1 MDKFLVLFITFSS
14 SAALAAE
21 KAGMP
26 QLNPDSW
33 IPQIFWLALTFS
45 VLYLVIAKIALPRL
59 SESIEQR
66 DDHISDHIDEA
77 KNLKNQAEKKYQ
89 EYLSLIENAKKEAK
103 DLINKNKKKL
113 QEEFENKKK
122 ELNTKL
128 EVKLE
133 EVDKEIQSFKKEAIQ
148 NIGSI
153 SSEVARE
160 LVQKISKIEANK
172 ASVNAIVEEVSKN
185 YLKELN

>member
-26 QLNPDSW
+26 QLNPESW

-77 KNLKNQAEKKYQ
+77 KK
-89 EYLSLIENAKKEAK
+89 
-103 DLINKNKKKL
+103 
-113 QEEFENKKK
+113 
-122 ELNTKL
+122 
-128 EVKLE
+128 
-133 EVDKEIQSFKKEAIQ
+133 FKKP
-148 NIGSI
+148 G
-153 SSEVARE
+153 RE
-160 LVQKISKIEANK
+160 KVSRILVIN
-172 ASVNAIVEEVSKN
+172 
-185 YLKELN
+185 

>member
-26 QLNPDSW
+26 QLNPESW

-45 VLYLVIAKIALPRL
+45 VLNLVIAKIALPRL

-89 EYLSLIENAKKEAK
+89 EYLSLIENAKKEPL
-103 DLINKNKKKL
+103 DKL
-113 QEEFENKKK
+113 RIMLF
-122 ELNTKL
+122 
-128 EVKLE
+128 
-133 EVDKEIQSFKKEAIQ
+133 IF
-148 NIGSI
+148 
-153 SSEVARE
+153 SE
-160 LVQKISKIEANK
+160 
-172 ASVNAIVEEVSKN
+172 
-185 YLKELN
+185 